1 MALAQRENS
10 LPIELADDHVVV
22 VRVRDHHL
30 PAEQPLEAVSDV
42 IEEELRRE
50 AAQDLADMAATEFFA
65 ALESSDDIAALAEE
79 HNGAWFP
86 EAWVERA
93 DANVPTQV
101 LAAAFRWARP
111 APENVLREIV
121 PLASGDYAV
130 LALSGVEPGDV
141 NAIPRDE
148 RNAQNAQLAEQA
160 SLAELSGYAGDVR
173 DDATVRIP
181 DIVLNP
187 IF

>member
-1 MALAQRENS
+1 
-10 LPIELADDHVVV
+10 V
-22 VRVRDHHL
+22 
-30 PAEQPLEAVSDV
+30 PAEQPLELVRDV

-65 ALESSDDIAALAEE
+65 AIDSSDDVSALAEE
-79 HNGAWFP
+79 LNGAFFP

-93 DANVPTQV
+93 DAEVPTQV

-111 APENVLREIV
+111 AQGSVLREIV

-130 LALSGVEPGDV
+130 LALSNVEPGDV
-141 NAIPRDE
+141 DAIPRDE

-160 SLAELSGYAGDVR
+160 SLAELSGYAGEVR

-187 IF
+187 VY